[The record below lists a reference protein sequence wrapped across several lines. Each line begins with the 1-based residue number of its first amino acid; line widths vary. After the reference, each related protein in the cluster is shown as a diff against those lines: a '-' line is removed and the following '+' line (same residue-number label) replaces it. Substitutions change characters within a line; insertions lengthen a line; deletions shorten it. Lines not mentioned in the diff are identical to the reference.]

1 MHKQLQTQLET
12 FDNNIW
18 SKINENTI
26 KKIIDKMKYVETDIL
41 LSEINKLL
49 QELKD
54 LSVEKQEIESKLLL
68 SETQRMNV

>member
-1 MHKQLQTQLET
+1 MQTQLET

>member
-1 MHKQLQTQLET
+1 
-12 FDNNIW
+12 
-18 SKINENTI
+18 
-26 KKIIDKMKYVETDIL
+26 MKYVETDIL